1 MMELIGRSVIA
12 ETRMPKLNIDK
23 INNKVANR
31 MTRNGRKMLAEKI
44 GTVPERLKI
53 ISEKRMEIRK
63 GMNKII
69 KLPRILARI
78 IFQRGIE
85 FDIIRRRVPFSF
97 SPDIVLKVKI
107 NARREMTKLTLNN
120 KSILPKRSDGGLLTP
135 DSLMIRA
142 SPLFE
147 VTILLGR

>member
-1 MMELIGRSVIA
+1 MELIGRSVIA